1 MPANLLATWQ
11 ALKAQADQMDGEVLE
26 RLARAY
32 ATGYSRLDPL
42 VLSLTEQIEAL
53 TASGKL
59 TADAIKKSA
68 AYKNLIRA
76 MVDELEDYEAYMR
89 MEISAAVTES
99 ANAGKLAGNA
109 LLLAAIAQSL
119 GVEVSDLPKDTILR
133 ANDRTLEFLAK
144 YLDKNGAL
152 FQKINS
158 LSGYHAEQISQGIL
172 DMVGQGINPKVIGAW
187 ITDAYGMPLTDS
199 LRMMR
204 TAQLYSYRQANA
216 STQIDNADVLRG
228 GVWCAE
234 LDDRVCMSCVALHGT
249 EWPVGAIAD
258 DHHNGRCAILPW
270 VKGEPN
276 PIDQTGADWFREQNE
291 ATQKSMMGEA
301 KYQAWQDGKFEL
313 DKLSR
318 EYEDEVFGIMRGETP
333 LKDLISD

>member
-1 MPANLLATWQ
+1 MANLLATWQ
-11 ALKAQADQMDGEVLE
+11 ALKAQADQADGEVLE

-32 ATGYSRLDPL
+32 AAGYSRLDPL

-59 TADAIKKSA
+59 TPDAIKKSA
-68 AYKNLIRA
+68 AYRNLIRA
-76 MVDELEDYEAYMR
+76 MIDELDDYSAYMR
-89 MEISAAVTES
+89 TEISVAVTES
-99 ANAGKLAGNA
+99 ANAGKLAGNT
-109 LLLAAIAQSL
+109 LLLAAIAGSL
-119 GVEVSDLPKDTILR
+119 GVEVTDLPKETILR
-133 ANDRTLEFLAK
+133 SNDRTLEFLAK
-144 YLDKNGAL
+144 YLDKGGPL
-152 FQKINS
+152 FAKINA
-158 LSGYHAEQISQGIL
+158 LSNYHAEQISQKIL
-172 DMVGQGINPKVIGAW
+172 EMVGQGMNPQVIGRW

-204 TAQLYSYRQANA
+204 TAQLYSYRQASA
-216 STQIDNADVLRG
+216 ATQLDNADVLQG

-276 PIDQTGADWFREQNE
+276 PIEQTGADWFREQDE
-291 ATQKSMMGEA
+291 ATQKSMMGEG

-318 EYEDEVFGIMRGETP
+318 KYEDEVFGIMRGETP
-333 LKDLISD
+333 LKDLLSD